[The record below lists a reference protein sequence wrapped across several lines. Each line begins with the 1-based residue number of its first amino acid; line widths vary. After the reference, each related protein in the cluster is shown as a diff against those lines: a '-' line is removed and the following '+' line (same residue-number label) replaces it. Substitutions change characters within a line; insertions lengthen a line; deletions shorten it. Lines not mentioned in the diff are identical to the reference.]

1 MAFFSKICSPSI
13 IGEYKKEELEQFLK
27 ENNIFLNIHDESSLW
42 AAFANKYGQD
52 NGLDPYEAA
61 SFSSIVTLFICDMA
75 CSAGTDAYY
84 NEEAIEY
91 KVLDFLKEC
100 DIEDEEEK
108 ARRLFFFVFNLYKEE
123 MGDYELKNNQVGV
136 RLTRKQYE
144 LFMGVPGAS
153 KTEKVL
159 ELLKFWDESH

>member
-1 MAFFSKICSPSI
+1 MISFSKIYSPSI

-27 ENNIFLNIHDESSLW
+27 ENVIFINLNDEISLW

-75 CSAGTDAYY
+75 CYVGTDAYY
-84 NEEAIEY
+84 NEKAIGY

-108 ARRLFFFVFNLYKEE
+108 VRSLFFFVFNLYKEE
-123 MGDYELKNNQVGV
+123 IKDYELKNNQIGI

-144 LFMGVPGAS
+144 LFMSVPGAS
-153 KTEKVL
+153 KTGKVL

>member
-1 MAFFSKICSPSI
+1 MAFFSKIYSPSI
-13 IGEYKKEELEQFLK
+13 IGEYKKDELEQFLK
-27 ENNIFLNIHDESSLW
+27 ENNIFLNINDKSSLW

-61 SFSSIVTLFICDMA
+61 SFSSTITLFICDMA

-91 KVLDFLKEC
+91 KVLDFFEEC

-108 ARRLFFFVFNLYKEE
+108 AKRVFFFVFNLYKEE
-123 MGDYELKNNQVGV
+123 IDDYELKNNQIGV

-144 LFMGVPGAS
+144 LFMSVPGAS